1 MQEIECSILKE
12 CLLNKDFYSKAKTI
26 LEPSIFENNANAEIY
41 KIINSY
47 YDTYSEMP
55 NLRDLVLKCQDV
67 PNQEVRKQIQE
78 SLIDIKNSER
88 AKPEFILDQTLKYT
102 KDQIYTQGL
111 LAGSDY
117 LQSKNPKDIEKSK
130 ELIEKSQK
138 LTLDDDLGYSFDD
151 FESRIKEYLN
161 PDQGL
166 LYKRF
171 KTLNKQLGDGI
182 LKGTL
187 NLFMAPTGVG
197 KSLMMSTSIVDFI
210 IQGKNCLLIS
220 MEMSATQFYK
230 RIDVDFLDVAYKT
243 IKEVQDNGKNLTER
257 FKELSKNAGKLY
269 IKCYAPG
276 EFSANML
283 DSLLDMYK
291 SHGLEF
297 DCVFLDYL
305 GIMKSDRVP
314 FNVGLYYY
322 GKSITEEVRAV
333 AVRRN
338 LIIFSANQ
346 LNKSA
351 TNDTKA
357 DLSASSDSGGIA
369 MTADMIIFLLQNQ
382 EMKEQNK
389 LTLKFTK
396 NRYSGLTNSVQMNV
410 DYTKMRV
417 VDEVIV
423 SSESEQNEIEKQ
435 ALEMMSNMDLETIQ
449 NSITNQQA
457 RNNINFWED
466 VEALK

>member
-1 MQEIECSILKE
+1 MQEMECSILKE
-12 CLLNKDFYSKAKTI
+12 CILDKEFYSKVKTV
-26 LEPSIFENNANAEIY
+26 LEPSVFENSANAEIY

-55 NLRDLVLKCQDV
+55 SLRDLVLKCQDV
-67 PNQEVRKQIQE
+67 PNQEIRKQIQE

-88 AKPEFILDQTLKYT
+88 AKSEFILDQTLKYA

-117 LQSKNPKDIEKSK
+117 LQSKNPKDIERSR

-138 LTLDDDLGYSFDD
+138 LTLDDDLGYAFDD

-161 PDQGL
+161 PDRGL

-171 KTLNKQLGDGI
+171 KTLNKELGDGI
-182 LKGTL
+182 FKGTL

-197 KSLMMSTSIVDFI
+197 KSLLMSTSIVDFLM
-210 IQGKNCLLIS
+210 QGKNCLLIS
-220 MEMSATQFYK
+220 MEMSQIQFYK

-243 IKEVQDNGKNLTER
+243 IKEVQDDGKNLVQR

-276 EFSANML
+276 EFSANTL

-291 SHGLEF
+291 THGIDF

-305 GIMKSDRVP
+305 GIMKSDRVS

-322 GKSITEEVRAV
+322 AKSITEEVRAV

-351 TNDTKA
+351 TNNMTA
-357 DLSASSDSGGIA
+357 DLSSSSDSGGIA
-369 MTADMIIFLLQNQ
+369 FTADLIIFLLQDQ
-382 EMKEQNK
+382 ELKDQNK
-389 LTLKFTK
+389 MYLKFTK
-396 NRYSGLTNSVQMNV
+396 NRYSGLTRTVTMLV
-410 DYTKMRV
+410 DYNKMRV
-417 VDEVIV
+417 LDEVII
-423 SSESEQNEIEKQ
+423 SSESEQNEIERKS
-435 ALEMMSNMDLETIQ
+435 LEMMSNMDLETIQ
-449 NSITNQQA
+449 ESITKQQA
-457 RNNINFWED
+457 INQTNFWNEIED
-466 VEALK
+466 LK